1 MSLVITRVA
10 GLATIQDLG
19 RPGRMHEGLPR
30 GGALVPALLARAN
43 RAAGNPDDTAAIEIF
58 GQLAVRAEQD
68 ITVGTDAGSQRLRA
82 GEELELGS
90 EPSRVAYLA
99 MRGGT
104 NTPIILGS
112 RSAHLSAGLGDP
124 LRAGDAIAVGDAAM
138 AETPILPFVA
148 PEMIRV
154 VRGPDRQAFSRKAI
168 EALESGP
175 YCILPASDRVGTRL
189 SGPVLERTAALDV
202 SRPMVRGAIEIP
214 TDGQPIVLGAE
225 HPTTGGY
232 PVVAVIVSDD
242 LDAFHAIRIGGSVT
256 FIAS

>member
-1 MSLVITRVA
+1 MTLVITRVA

-43 RAAGNPDDTAAIEIF
+43 RAAGNPDDTAAIEFF
-58 GQLAVRAEQD
+58 GQLTVRAEQD

-82 GEELELGS
+82 GEELELES
-90 EPSRVAYLA
+90 EPSRVAYVAL
-99 MRGGT
+99 RGGT
-104 NTPIILGS
+104 DTPIILGS

-124 LRAGDAIAVGDAAM
+124 LRAGDSIGIGDAAM
-138 AETPILPFVA
+138 AETPIVPFVT

-168 EALESGP
+168 EILESGP
-175 YCILPASDRVGTRL
+175 YRILPESDRVGTRL
-189 SGPVLERTAALDV
+189 GGPLIERTAAIDV
-202 SRPMVRGAIEIP
+202 SRPMVRGAIEVP
-214 TDGQPIVLGAE
+214 ADGQPIVLGAE

>member
-43 RAAGNPDDTAAIEIF
+43 RAAGNPDDTAAIELF
-58 GQLAVRAEQD
+58 GQLTLRAEAD
-68 ITVGTDAGSQRLRA
+68 ITVGTDAGSRTLRA
-82 GEELELGS
+82 GEELALAS

-99 MRGGT
+99 VRGGIAA
-104 NTPIILGS
+104 PLVLGS
-112 RSAHLSAGLGDP
+112 RSAHLSAGLGNP
-124 LRAGDAIAVGDAAM
+124 LRAGDPIVAGDVPM
-138 AETPILPFVA
+138 AELAVRPFVV

-154 VRGPDRQAFSRKAI
+154 VRGPDRQAFSRKVI
-168 EALESGP
+168 EVLESGP
-175 YCILPASDRVGTRL
+175 YRILPESDRVGTRL
-189 SGPVLERTAALDV
+189 TGPALERSAAIDV
-202 SRPMVRGAIEIP
+202 SRPMVRGAIEVP
-214 TDGQPIVLGAE
+214 TDGQPIVLGVE

-232 PVVAVIVSDD
+232 PVVAVIVADD
-242 LDAFHAIRIGGSVT
+242 LDAFHSLRIGGSVT

>member
-1 MSLVITRVA
+1 MSLVVMRVA

-19 RPGRMHEGLPR
+19 RPGHMHEGLPR

-58 GQLAVRAEQD
+58 GQLTVRAEAD
-68 ITVGTDAGSQRLRA
+68 ITVATDAESRRLRA
-82 GEELELGS
+82 GEELEVAS

-99 MRGGT
+99 LRGGAD
-104 NTPIILGS
+104 TPIILGS

-124 LRAGDAIAVGDAAM
+124 LRAGVQIAAGDATT
-138 AETPILPFVA
+138 AEHPAEPFVV

-154 VRGPDRQAFSRKAI
+154 MRGPDRQAFSRKA
-168 EALESGP
+168 LEVLGSGP
-175 YCILPASDRVGTRL
+175 YRILPESDRVGTRL
-189 SGPVLERTAALDV
+189 AGPALERSPAIDV
-202 SRPMVRGAIEIP
+202 SRPMVRGAIEVP
-214 TDGQPIVLGAE
+214 ADGQPIVLGAE

-232 PVVAVIVSDD
+232 PVIAVIVAED
-242 LDAFHAIRIGGSVT
+242 LDAFHSIRIGGAVT